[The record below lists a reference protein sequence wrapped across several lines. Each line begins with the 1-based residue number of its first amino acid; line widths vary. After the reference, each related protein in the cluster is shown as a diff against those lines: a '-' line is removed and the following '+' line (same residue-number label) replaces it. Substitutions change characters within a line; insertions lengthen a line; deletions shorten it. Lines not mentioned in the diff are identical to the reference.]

1 MCRYKNRLK
10 NFSSRHDN
18 RGFSL
23 LEILIALGVLASS
36 LSILMTGVWSSLKFQ
51 TRDEEMLRAVHLANN
66 KMAEVEL
73 EIEQGMERGL
83 FPDNTSKEGEFEA
96 PFDNY
101 KWSYDTRK
109 VEIPMMQQEGQN
121 QMLQG
126 VIKTVLKDI
135 SKLVRELKLRVYWQ
149 DEEDD
154 VEREIVVTTH
164 IVKLQ

>member
-1 MCRYKNRLK
+1 MIMGRIN
-10 NFSSRHDN
+10 N

-51 TRDEEMLRAVHLANN
+51 TRDEELLRAVFLANN
-66 KMAEVEL
+66 RMAEIEL
-73 EIEQGMERGL
+73 ELETDMEKNK
-83 FPDNTSKEGEFEA
+83 FPDEQEKNGEFER
-96 PFDNY
+96 PDDHY
-101 KWSYDTRK
+101 KWSYKIRK
-109 VEIPMMQQEGQN
+109 VEIPMMPQEGQN
-121 QMLQG
+121 QILQG

-135 SKLVRELKLRVYWQ
+135 SKAVREVKLRVFWQ

-164 IVKLQ
+164 VVKLQ